1 MRLTMSAAVRLLELG
16 TNGSPKCESSEARV
30 PTDVIDTTILCP
42 CCASRHGGRRATL
55 NLNYEKNVF
64 NCIRCH
70 FSGKP
75 EDLVAYYTGWEKQS
89 VTERVERG
97 ELGNVEMVA
106 AESEEVAESVVRDL
120 APLSR
125 RNEVYLAMCEK
136 LELSDNHR
144 AQLIQRGLTE
154 EEIAKRGYK
163 STPVFVS
170 RRVIPQHLENM
181 GLVLNNIPGFGLN
194 SQGNWELAKTVSG
207 FFVPGRNANH
217 LVQGF
222 QIRAD
227 HPCYSI
233 PKYGY
238 FSSRRMSG
246 GAACGTWPHW
256 AGPNMTKWTSNKK
269 FDVFLTEG
277 WLKGDICNFKTGEN
291 FLCVPGVSALKK
303 LFPALE
309 SFRNK
314 GFLRD
319 VYIAYDMDAYE
330 NQDVA
335 KQLIGLLYRLR
346 ELGYNVSI
354 LQWDREFKGLDDY
367 LISDI
372 RQDQQINCTSVF

>member
-194 SQGNWELAKTVSG
+194 SQGNWELAKQ
-207 FFVPGRNANH
+207 FRDF
-217 LVQGF
+217 LF
-222 QIRAD
+222 Q
-227 HPCYSI
+227 
-233 PKYGY
+233 
-238 FSSRRMSG
+238 
-246 GAACGTWPHW
+246 
-256 AGPNMTKWTSNKK
+256 
-269 FDVFLTEG
+269 EG
-277 WLKGDICNFKTGEN
+277 MQI
-291 FLCVPGVSALKK
+291 
-303 LFPALE
+303 
-309 SFRNK
+309 
-314 GFLRD
+314 
-319 VYIAYDMDAYE
+319 I
-330 NQDVA
+330 
-335 KQLIGLLYRLR
+335 LYRGSKSEQTIPATPFR
-346 ELGYNVSI
+346 SMGI
-354 LQWDREFKGLDDY
+354 LVLEECRAALPVEHGR
-367 LISDI
+367 IG
-372 RQDQQINCTSVF
+372 QDPI